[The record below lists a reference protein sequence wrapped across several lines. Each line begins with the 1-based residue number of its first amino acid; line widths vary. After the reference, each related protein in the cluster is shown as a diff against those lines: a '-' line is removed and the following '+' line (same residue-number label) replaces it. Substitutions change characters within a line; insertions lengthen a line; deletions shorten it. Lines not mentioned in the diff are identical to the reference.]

1 MHRVGFTLIFMA
13 FCPVL
18 FADKS
23 VQNSVKEMIKD
34 AKRREKS
41 GHLVEARKEY
51 TQSQA

>member
-1 MHRVGFTLIFMA
+1 MA